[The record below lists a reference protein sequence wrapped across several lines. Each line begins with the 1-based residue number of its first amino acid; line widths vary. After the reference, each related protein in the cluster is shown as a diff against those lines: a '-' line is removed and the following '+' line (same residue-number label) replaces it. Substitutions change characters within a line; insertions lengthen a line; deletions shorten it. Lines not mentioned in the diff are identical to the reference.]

1 MMNYESNYIQKNYV
15 EGKVIIITG
24 ASSGFGLLTAK
35 RAAELGGKVVLAAR
49 NEEKLKSVVDEIKTA
64 GGEAAYVVTDVS
76 KKDDVFNMAKF
87 AIDTYGAIDVLVNNA
102 GTMPL
107 AYFSEHE
114 KALEKW
120 EQCIDISIKGTI
132 YGISAVYDQMIKQGH
147 GHVINV
153 SSILGNY
160 GVAGGAVYNLSK
172 ASVRIM
178 ADSMRVENSGKIK
191 FSVIKPTSVA
201 DTGLVATEVDF
212 NASLAGVYG
221 KLIDAF
227 TGLGTPG
234 RDDREDIHCFDFGP
248 EVLADNIIYVM
259 NQPWGV
265 NISEITVRASGET
278 MFV

>member
-1 MMNYESNYIQKNYV
+1 MNSYRTENYV
-15 EGKVIIITG
+15 KDKVIIVTG
-24 ASSGFGLLTAK
+24 ASSGFGKYTAMK
-35 RAAELGGKVVLAAR
+35 AAELGGKVVLAAR
-49 NEEKLKSVVDEIKTA
+49 RDNLLKEICEDIRAK
-64 GGEAAYVVTDVS
+64 GGEASYIKTDLR
-76 KKDDVFNMAKF
+76 DQRQAEDMAQF
-87 AIDTYGAIDVLVNNA
+87 AIDTYGAIDILVNDA

-107 AYFSEHE
+107 GYLSQHKFAMQ
-114 KALEKW
+114 AW
-120 EQCIDISIKGTI
+120 EECIDTSIKGTL
-132 YGISAVYDQMIKQGH
+132 YATAAVYDQMIKQGH

>member
-1 MMNYESNYIQKNYV
+1 MNSYRTENYV
-15 EGKVIIITG
+15 KDKVIIVTG
-24 ASSGFGLLTAK
+24 ASSGFGKYTAMK
-35 RAAELGGKVVLAAR
+35 AAELGGKVVLAAR
-49 NEEKLKSVVDEIKTA
+49 RDNLLKEICEDIRAK
-64 GGEAAYVVTDVS
+64 GGEASYIKTDLR
-76 KKDDVFNMAKF
+76 DQRQAEDMAQF
-87 AIDTYGAIDVLVNNA
+87 AIDTYGAVDILVNDA

-107 AYFSEHE
+107 GYLSQHKFAMQ
-114 KALEKW
+114 AW
-120 EQCIDISIKGTI
+120 EECIDTSIKGTL
-132 YGISAVYDQMIKQGH
+132 YATAAVYDQMIKQGH

-221 KLIDAF
+221 KLIAAF